1 MNPFRIAELA
11 VILAVSTLIISIT
24 YSSYILLNSL
34 ASLTSIK
41 PAMRNGYILLEG
53 FNLRNNGLYSVSIAI
68 SVDILQDG
76 IELARY
82 NGGVRLK
89 PGESIKNLTLKLE
102 GDIHI
107 PSSIIDGFI
116 GSKRVTAKT
125 MIKIFIEPLI
135 SVKLEINET
144 LEGLIL

>member
-24 YSSYILLNSL
+24 YSSYILLSSL

-41 PAMRNGYILLEG
+41 PVMRNGYVLLEG

-89 PGESIKNLTLKLE
+89 PGESIENLTLKLE
-102 GDIHI
+102 GDIRI

-125 MIKIFIEPLI
+125 MVKIFVEPLI
-135 SVKLEINET
+135 SIKLEINET
-144 LEGLIL
+144 LGGLIL